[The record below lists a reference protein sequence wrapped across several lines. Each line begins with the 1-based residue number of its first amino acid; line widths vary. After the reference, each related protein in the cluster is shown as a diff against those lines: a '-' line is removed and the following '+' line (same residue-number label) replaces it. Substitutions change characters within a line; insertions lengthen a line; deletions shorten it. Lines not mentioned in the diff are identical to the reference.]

1 MNTEYPSAGGGCAE
15 MQTQKKRN
23 IARGEDE
30 ERGEGTAEKRGET
43 NKGKYA
49 KNSRPDKDD

>member
-30 ERGEGTAEKRGET
+30 EGTAEKRGET